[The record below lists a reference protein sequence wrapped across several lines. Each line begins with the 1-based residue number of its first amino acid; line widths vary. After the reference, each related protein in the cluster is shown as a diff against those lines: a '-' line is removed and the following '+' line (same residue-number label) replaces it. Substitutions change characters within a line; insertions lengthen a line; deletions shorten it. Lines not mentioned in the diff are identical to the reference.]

1 VRITAAT
8 VLSVA
13 TILVASGGAAAVN
26 FQVLDQSM
34 SVRFD
39 RDGLGGIAP
48 SAREIQVDES
58 GVPVEP
64 TLDVT
69 QTADS
74 NPNTEQVVTP
84 KPTSTKQS
92 NNPGTGN
99 NTKINR
105 TAKETEPEET
115 KSETSEPTKETSKPT
130 KTKKADKD
138 EEDEE
143 DDDEEDDDD
152 SDDDDEDFEDEDD

>member
-1 VRITAAT
+1 VRIAATT

-34 SVRFD
+34 SVRID
-39 RDGLGGIAP
+39 REGLGGIAP
-48 SAREIQVDES
+48 SAREIQVDQS

-74 NPNTEQVVTP
+74 NLKTEQVVTP

-92 NNPGTGN
+92 NNSGSGN
-99 NTKINR
+99 NSKVNR
-105 TAKETEPEET
+105 TTNETEPEET
-115 KSETSEPTKETSKPT
+115 ESESSEPTKETSKPT
-130 KTKKADKD
+130 KTKKAEKEED

-143 DDDEEDDDD
+143 DDDDSEDEN
-152 SDDDDEDFEDEDD
+152 EDFEDEDD

>member
-1 VRITAAT
+1 MRIAATT

-74 NPNTEQVVTP
+74 NLKTEQVVTP

-92 NNPGTGN
+92 NNSGSGN

-105 TAKETEPEET
+105 TAKESEPEET
-115 KSETSEPTKETSKPT
+115 ESESSEPTKETSKPT
-130 KTKKADKD
+130 KTKKAEK

-143 DDDEEDDDD
+143 DDD
-152 SDDDDEDFEDEDD
+152 SEDEDQHFENDDD

>member
-1 VRITAAT
+1 MRIAATT

-34 SVRFD
+34 SVRID
-39 RDGLGGIAP
+39 REGLGGIAP
-48 SAREIQVDES
+48 SAREIQVDQS

-69 QTADS
+69 QTTDS

-92 NNPGTGN
+92 NNSGTGN
-99 NTKINR
+99 NSKVNR
-105 TAKETEPEET
+105 TTNETEPEET
-115 KSETSEPTKETSKPT
+115 KSESSEPTKETSKPT
-130 KTKKADKD
+130 KTKKAEK
-138 EEDEE
+138 EEDKE
-143 DDDEEDDDD
+143 DQEDDDD
-152 SDDDDEDFEDEDD
+152 SEDQHFENDDD

>member
-1 VRITAAT
+1 MRIAATT

-34 SVRFD
+34 SVRID
-39 RDGLGGIAP
+39 REGLGGIAP
-48 SAREIQVDES
+48 SAREIQVDQS

-69 QTADS
+69 QTTDS
-74 NPNTEQVVTP
+74 NLKTEQVVTP

-92 NNPGTGN
+92 NNSGTGN
-99 NTKINR
+99 NSKVNR
-105 TAKETEPEET
+105 TTNETEPEET
-115 KSETSEPTKETSKPT
+115 KSESSEPTKETSKPT
-130 KTKKADKD
+130 KTKKAEKEED

-143 DDDEEDDDD
+143 DDDDSEDE
-152 SDDDDEDFEDEDD
+152 DEDFEDEDD

>member
-1 VRITAAT
+1 MRLAATT

-64 TLDVT
+64 TLEVT
-69 QTADS
+69 PTADS
-74 NPNTEQVVTP
+74 NLKTEQVVTP

-105 TAKETEPEET
+105 TSKETEPEET
-115 KSETSEPTKETSKPT
+115 ESESSEPTKETSKPT
-130 KTKKADKD
+130 KTKKAEKD
-138 EEDEE
+138 EEDQ
-143 DDDEEDDDD
+143 EDDDD
-152 SDDDDEDFEDEDD
+152 GEDQHFENDDD